1 MPNRLISSRSPYLQK
16 SAYQPVDWYEWSEE
30 AFQRAREEDKP
41 ILLSIGGV
49 WCHWCHV
56 MAHESFEDPEIAK
69 IINENFVP
77 IKVDRDER
85 PDIDRRYQ
93 EVVIALTN
101 SGGWPLTV
109 FLTPDGKAFF
119 GGTYFPPENR
129 WGRPGFKSLLLRI
142 AQLWKEDRARIL
154 KSAES
159 IYESL
164 MNYSKQNFK
173 DPVDQDLLQRGIS
186 TLLANIDYQWGGIGS
201 APKFHHA
208 KAFELLLY
216 HNYFNPSPLL
226 QKAITGSLDA
236 MAKGG
241 IYDHLLGGFFRYST
255 DEKWHIPHFEKMLY
269 DNAELLSLYSI
280 AYKVF
285 GKELYKR
292 SAEGIVNYYKL
303 YGYDPQGGFYAS
315 QDADIGV
322 LDEGGYY
329 AFTQKEIESL
339 LSPEELRVFSLY
351 FGLAD
356 MPHEPHKKV
365 PYVYMEE
372 DEVSKATGLN
382 PQEVKNLLESSKRK
396 LLQHREKRQMPYI
409 DKTLYTN
416 WNALMVCGLCDYWK
430 TFDDPWALESAEK
443 TVKRIL
449 NQYYKDGMLFHT
461 DSVDGFSED
470 YIFFCNALLSL
481 YEISQDKTYLE
492 VAVRI
497 MKKAIDLF
505 WDRDGWG
512 FYDTST
518 SGEGLLD
525 IRLKNLQDTP
535 TQSVNGSAGYTLLL
549 LGTLTGDT
557 TFIDYG
563 EKTLQ
568 AFSRFVREV
577 PMVSHSYLISLYAY
591 LKGIYKVETRD
602 YFGQALK
609 LFRPFKFVLRSEVE
623 GLVICEGQT
632 CQRFDSLN
640 EILTKAH

>member
-1 MPNRLISSRSPYLQK
+1 MPNRLINSKSPYLQK

-30 AFQRAREEDKP
+30 AFQRAKEEDKP

-56 MAHESFEDPEIAK
+56 MAHESFENPEIAK

-85 PDIDRRYQ
+85 PDVDRRYQ

-119 GGTYFPPENR
+119 GGTYFPPEDR

-142 AQLWKEDRARIL
+142 AQLWKEDRQRIL
-154 KSAES
+154 RSAES

-164 MNYSKQNFK
+164 INYSRQSFK
-173 DPVDQDLLQRGIS
+173 DFVDEGLLQKGIS
-186 TLLANIDYQWGGIGS
+186 TLLASIDYQWGGVGS

-208 KAFELLLY
+208 KAFELLIY
-216 HNYFNPSPLL
+216 HNHFSPSPLL
-226 QKAITGSLDA
+226 QKAIISSLDA

-241 IYDHLLGGFFRYST
+241 VYDHLLGGFFRYST

-285 GKELYKR
+285 GKELYR
-292 SAEGIVNYYKL
+292 RTAEGIVRYYRL
-303 YGYDPQGGFYAS
+303 YGYDPEGGFYAS

-322 LDEGGYY
+322 LEEGGYY
-329 AFTQKEIESL
+329 TFTRKEIESL
-339 LSPEELRVFSLY
+339 LSPEEIRVFSIH
-351 FGLAD
+351 FGLAS
-356 MPHEPHKKV
+356 MPHETEKKV
-365 PYVYMEE
+365 LYINMEE
-372 DEVSKATGLN
+372 EEVSKATGIELEEAKRLLN
-382 PQEVKNLLESSKRK
+382 LSKAK
-396 LLQHREKRQMPYI
+396 LLQHREKRQTPYI

-416 WNALMVCGLCDYWK
+416 WNALMISAMCDYWK
-430 TFDDPWALESAEK
+430 VFSDGWALNSAKK
-443 TVKRIL
+443 TAERL
-449 NQYYKDGMLFHT
+449 LATHYKDGVLLHKEGVE
-461 DSVDGFSED
+461 SFSED
-470 YIFFCNALLSL
+470 YLFLAQALLSFFEL
-481 YEISQDKTYLE
+481 TQEKRYLE
-492 VAVRI
+492 LSVEITKR
-497 MKKAIDLF
+497 AIELF
-505 WDRDGWG
+505 WDKRDWG
-512 FYDTST
+512 FYDTAKT
-518 SGEGLLD
+518 GNGLLS

-549 LGTLTGDT
+549 LGSLTGDG
-557 TFIDYG
+557 TFIDYA

-568 AFSRFVREV
+568 AFSRFVGEV

-602 YFGQALK
+602 FFEEALR
-609 LFRPFKFVLRSEVE
+609 LFRPFKFVLKSEVD
-623 GLVICEGQT
+623 GLVVCEGQS
-632 CQRFDSLN
+632 CQRFEDVSK
-640 EILTKAH
+640 ILT